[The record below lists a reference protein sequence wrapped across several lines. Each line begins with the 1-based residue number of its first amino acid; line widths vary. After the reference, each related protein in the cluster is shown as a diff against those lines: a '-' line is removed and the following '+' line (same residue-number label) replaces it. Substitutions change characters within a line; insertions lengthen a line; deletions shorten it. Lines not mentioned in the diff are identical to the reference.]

1 MEAKLRIL
9 LAEDHAVVREGLKAL
24 VSAQPD
30 MNVIGDVSNGQDAVI
45 RAKELNPDIV
55 IIDISMPKMNGLE
68 ATERIKRVCPQTK
81 ILALTRH
88 MDTGFIQQLFRA
100 GASGYVLKQSASEE
114 LIRAIRAIARGD
126 SYLDPAL
133 TNRVMT
139 GYVGKSV
146 DIGTIPEVGLTER
159 EEEVLKKVA
168 WGYSNKEIAAQLDI
182 SIKTVEAHKAN
193 SMKKLNMRGR
203 TDIVRYALFQG
214 WLKEP

>member
-1 MEAKLRIL
+1 MATKLRIM

-24 VSAQPD
+24 VAAQAD
-30 MNVIGDVSNGQDAVI
+30 MNVIGDVSNGMDAVAQ
-45 RAKELNPDIV
+45 AKELDPDV
-55 IIDISMPKMNGLE
+55 VVIDISMPKMNGFE
-68 ATERIKRVCPQTK
+68 ATEKIKRACPRTK
-81 ILALTRH
+81 VLALTRH

-100 GASGYVLKQSASEE
+100 GASGYVLKQSASNE
-114 LIRAIRAIARGD
+114 LIHAIRAIARGD
-126 SYLDPAL
+126 SYLDPAI

-139 GYVGKSV
+139 GYVGKTN
-146 DIGTIPEVGLTER
+146 DIGAVPEATLSDR

-193 SMKKLNMRGR
+193 SMKKLNLRGR

-214 WLKEP
+214 WLKEG